1 MRIANDCVV
10 TVQFKLSN
18 ESGQVLESSPEG
30 RPLVY
35 VHGARGVLPV
45 LGRELT
51 GKVAGDH
58 FDVSISPEKGF
69 GERQPALVEVIPR
82 AYLQN
87 AGPAAI
93 GAQVTRSDDS
103 GAQVQYR
110 VTAVDAET
118 ITVDANHP
126 FAGMTLRFEGVVID
140 VREARAEE
148 LARSWAMAPVL
159 AGQ

>member
-18 ESGQVLESSPEG
+18 GSGQVLESSPEG
-30 RPLVY
+30 RPIVY
-35 VHGARGVLPV
+35 VHGSQGVLPI
-45 LGRELT
+45 LGRELA
-51 GKVAGDH
+51 GKAAGDR
-58 FDVSISPEKGF
+58 FELCISPEQGF

-82 AYLQN
+82 AYLPN
-87 AGPAAI
+87 AGPMAI
-93 GAQVTRSDDS
+93 GAKVTRSDRSS
-103 GAQVQYR
+103 GAQVRYV

-118 ITVDANHP
+118 VTVDGNHP

-148 LARSWAMAPVL
+148 LARP
-159 AGQ
+159 

>member
-35 VHGARGVLPV
+35 VHGAPEILPI
-45 LGRELT
+45 LERELT
-51 GKVAGDH
+51 GKVAGDR
-58 FDVSISPEKGF
+58 FDVRISPEQGF

-87 AGPAAI
+87 AGPMVI
-93 GAQVTRSDDS
+93 GAQVTRSDNS
-103 GAQVQYR
+103 GEQVQYR
-110 VTAVDAET
+110 VTAFDEET

-140 VREARAEE
+140 VREATAGE
-148 LARSWAMAPVL
+148 LAGSSAD
-159 AGQ
+159 

>member
-1 MRIANDCVV
+1 MRIANNSVV

-35 VHGARGVLPV
+35 VHGAQGVLPV

-51 GKVAGDH
+51 GKAAGDH
-58 FDVSISPEKGF
+58 FDLCISPEQGF
-69 GERQPALVEVIPR
+69 GARQPAVVEVIPR

-87 AGPAAI
+87 AGPMAI
-93 GAQVTRSDDS
+93 GAKVTRTDSSS
-103 GAQVQYR
+103 GAQVQYV

-118 ITVDANHP
+118 VTVDANHP
-126 FAGMTLRFEGVVID
+126 LAGMTLRFEGVVID

-148 LARSWAMAPVL
+148 LARP
-159 AGQ
+159 